1 MKKGLISLL
10 SALVVFGMVG
20 CSKPAEP
27 VVAPFSAELEKEVS
41 AYGGAS
47 YVDTY
52 VFEGETTDGIITK
65 LNFDIIRDRGTET
78 EISKKDIMGYLM
90 NVATATVASTE
101 NGITL
106 QLDVNSYSNELGQYM
121 ITATAA
127 GITAETTLSDL
138 VYIGSANGGYS
149 REDYGIETGLL
160 ALNYLGDELGLG
172 LTAQTPVVDV
182 LAGFGLASNGTLVEG
197 SKRISFAGLN
207 GGRSYGEQ
215 VDAIVAHILAN
226 NMTLEQVLEMF
237 QTVNQ
242 MGVAIEDR
250 DAISGATISFAEDFQ
265 EIVSVAINGK

>member
-1 MKKGLISLL
+1 MKKLLVSLL
-10 SALVVFGMVG
+10 SMVVVFGMAG
-20 CSKPAEP
+20 CSKPEP
-27 VVAPFSAELEKEVS
+27 VVSSFSAELNKEVT

-52 VFEGETTDGIITK
+52 VFEGETTDGVITQ
-65 LNFDIIRDRGTET
+65 LNFDIIRDRGTEK
-78 EISKKDIMGYLM
+78 ELSKKDIMGYLM
-90 NVATATVASTE
+90 NVATATVTSTE
-101 NGITL
+101 NGLTL
-106 QLDVNSYSNELGQYM
+106 QLDVNALSNELGQYM
-121 ITATAA
+121 ITATGA

-138 VYIGSANGGYS
+138 IYIGSAKGGYS

-160 ALNYLGDELGLG
+160 ALSYLGTELGLE

-182 LAGFGLASNGTLVEG
+182 LAGFGLVSDGTVVEG
-197 SKRISFAGLN
+197 SKRISFAGMN

-242 MGVAIEDR
+242 IDVAIEDR
-250 DAISGATISFAEDFQ
+250 DAISGATISFGEDFQ
-265 EIVSVAINGK
+265 EIVSVAINGQ